1 MSGSS
6 RLSQIVKFGDLSGS
20 EANLR
25 AELGR
30 TEGAERL
37 QVETQLARVMGL
49 NGGYEGALQLL
60 ARIRTEL
67 EPGDD
72 SLAGVRTDLEEGRCH
87 RDQNRPDQA
96 IACFKL
102 AFDAARR
109 LNDAYLMFDA
119 AHMIAITGEP
129 TQQIHAGE
137 QALALL
143 AGVSD
148 EDAMYWRGPIL
159 NNLGWS
165 YLDDGQLERALE
177 LFQQSVEYRREGP
190 KRPFLIARY
199 TVARTLRALG
209 KHEEALALLPALQ
222 AENVELGG
230 ESPYVNEEIG
240 ECLVALGRQQE
251 ARPYCAKAFAALSQD
266 TCIATNEP
274 DRLSRLKTLS
284 GSIETN

>member
-1 MSGSS
+1 MT
-6 RLSQIVKFGDLSGS
+6 
-20 EANLR
+20 ANSK
-25 AELGR
+25 
-30 TEGAERL
+30 ERL
-37 QVETQLARVMGL
+37 
-49 NGGYEGALQLL
+49 N
-60 ARIRTEL
+60 
-67 EPGDD
+67 
-72 SLAGVRTDLEEGRCH
+72 
-87 RDQNRPDQA
+87 
-96 IACFKL
+96 CFS
-102 AFDAARR
+102 
-109 LNDAYLMFDA
+109 
-119 AHMIAITGEP
+119 T
-129 TQQIHAGE
+129 
-137 QALALL
+137 
-143 AGVSD
+143 
-148 EDAMYWRGPIL
+148 
-159 NNLGWS
+159 
-165 YLDDGQLERALE
+165 
-177 LFQQSVEYRREGP
+177 VEYRREGP